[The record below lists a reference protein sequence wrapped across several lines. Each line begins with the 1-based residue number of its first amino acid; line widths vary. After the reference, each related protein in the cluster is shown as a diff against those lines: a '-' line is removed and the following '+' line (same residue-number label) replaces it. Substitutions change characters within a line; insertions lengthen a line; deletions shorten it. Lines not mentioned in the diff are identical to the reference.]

1 MYQPSGDDASASS
14 AADLAAQQAQ
24 LGFFGGAGSSAA
36 DAAAAVAA
44 AVSGYGIGMGG
55 PDDPGNPDL
64 WRMDKDAIYSHP
76 LMPLLTCLLEK
87 CELATSSPRDP
98 TDANTGGSSIC
109 SAASFKDDLNSFIEL
124 QETSPKFYR
133 PNPELDQMMIL
144 AIRVLR
150 IHLLELEKV
159 HELCDNFC
167 KRYVDSL
174 KHKLPM
180 EVGGEDR
187 ANSTRPTS
195 SLSSPTGTAGSSNS
209 PAIGTP
215 MGSMPMYAQQAHDNH
230 MNQGYDPSQMGHP
243 STLHGSIDTSSKSL
257 DHPHTP
263 LTTTS
268 IAGGS
273 NGATGSNSVGSE
285 HHANTGNN
293 MNHDQ
298 GFRVPDN
305 CYQQMPP
312 NANSNHD
319 GSDYKPNL
327 TGLEGGSDGATIVPR
342 SMCGGTGGVE
352 LTPLE
357 AVGSV
362 IAPDGTVPSVSDPN
376 NVAAFSGSSGG
387 PDAITASNT
396 VFVPHLYDDSTSG
409 FADFYSIQ
417 PPQHQQHPGI
427 HQSYHQN
434 NSTIDFT
441 FMPSKDNHTMQL
453 MQLDP
458 SRYGIDP
465 FDYGINGI
473 VADGNGMHQVH
484 LLENEHNHQHH
495 MIQQLDAS
503 LMGDL
508 LDQKPSTS
516 TPSCGSGGGGSTT
529 PTSGNGGNSS
539 SKKRGCFP
547 KSATNKLKHWL
558 FQNLTMTLRLP
569 LAVGQTHHAF
579 CLTFA
584 CLTYAC
590 LPVYHYHE
598 ITAYVRPFDCPS
610 ALDVNIITLCS
621 SGDESLSMCGSQE
634 DGGRDSVSSEGVGN
648 GSDAA
653 GSSHLSSNG
662 KRKVPKVFS
671 KEAINKFRSWLFQN
685 LSHPYPSEEQKKQLA
700 ADTNLTI
707 LQVNNWFINARR
719 RIVQPMIDSNNR
731 KGTPSHVNVFKNRR
745 RKDNGSPGPSP
756 DAASVSTA
764 ASAYSMDSAAS
775 LMPMGTA
782 TAAAAA
788 YPFANPYAPMS
799 NFHNP
804 AAFNPQMFMQMN
816 PYGAPAPW
824 CDLSGGNPPS

>member
-558 FQNLTMTLRLP
+558 FQNLT
-569 LAVGQTHHAF
+569 
-579 CLTFA
+579 
-584 CLTYAC
+584 
-590 LPVYHYHE
+590 
-598 ITAYVRPFDCPS
+598 
-610 ALDVNIITLCS
+610 
-621 SGDESLSMCGSQE
+621 
-634 DGGRDSVSSEGVGN
+634 
-648 GSDAA
+648 
-653 GSSHLSSNG
+653 
-662 KRKVPKVFS
+662 
-671 KEAINKFRSWLFQN
+671 
-685 LSHPYPSEEQKKQLA
+685 HPYPSEEQKKQLA